1 MSGSAVVVFYAAWHL
16 CKGDAGDLKA
26 AREDSAFQG
35 IQPAR
40 NNGGK
45 QLDKTDVEESEYKL
59 YGPDSVCLESP
70 GSNICFLIPSHRTSV
85 AECPA
90 C

>member
-1 MSGSAVVVFYAAWHL
+1 MKPQTGSVVIVVTCNLTVL

-45 QLDKTDVEESEYKL
+45 QLDTTDVEGSEFKR
-59 YGPDSVCLESP
+59 YGQHRVCLESP
-70 GSNICFLIPSHRTSV
+70 GSNICFLIPIHRTSV
-85 AECPA
+85 AE
-90 C
+90 